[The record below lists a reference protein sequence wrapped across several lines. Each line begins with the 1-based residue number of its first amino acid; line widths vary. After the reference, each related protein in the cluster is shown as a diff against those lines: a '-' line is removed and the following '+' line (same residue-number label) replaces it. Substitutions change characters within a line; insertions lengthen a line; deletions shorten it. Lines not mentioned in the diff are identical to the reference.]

1 MAKDEQ
7 GIIGRFTSSVNK
19 RQQQLDAA
27 ANSGRRPAAPAQA
40 APAQAA
46 PAPKLN
52 AMELRI
58 KKRRDKRAA
67 AKAKED
73 AAFRQ
78 SLRTGAAN

>member
-1 MAKDEQ
+1 MANHEQ
-7 GIIGRFTSSVNK
+7 NIIGRFTSSVNK

-40 APAQAA
+40 APA
-46 PAPKLN
+46 PKLN

-67 AKAKED
+67 DKAKEA